1 MSYLVVTGGTGA
13 AWLSY
18 IQNFYKEMDS
28 LKVIDGAANDTIPAI
43 FSNVRGYY
51 MQQLNNLKNKK

>member
-1 MSYLVVTGGTGA
+1 
-13 AWLSY
+13 
-18 IQNFYKEMDS
+18 MDS